1 MGWWCILDQNL
12 VWLGV
17 CRKEDVLHAG
27 ARTMVE
33 RTCSEFNCGSCRA
46 VAPLRQKATPP
57 WVTTA
62 VAVVSG
68 PNEEAVDGDGCGSA
82 LLPSSAQHDLI
93 LDSDFRVGRI
103 NRIGWFC
110 VQAKI
115 GSVGSCI
122 TYCSLED
129 LITCV
134 CLFEINACAK
144 QSCAIRK
151 LRYPDYFILFQ
162 PKKNYHNPS
171 GAIQSCVKLWGLDA
185 FSGFNS

>member
-1 MGWWCILDQNL
+1 MARLKASQPIYIDLLMKKRKKPAHRNLYLTSFKHWVGAMGWRCIIDQNG
-12 VWLGV
+12 VWLGF
-17 CRKEDVLHAG
+17 CRKEYVLHAG

-103 NRIGWFC
+103 NRLGWF
-110 VQAKI
+110 
-115 GSVGSCI
+115 
-122 TYCSLED
+122 
-129 LITCV
+129 
-134 CLFEINACAK
+134 
-144 QSCAIRK
+144 
-151 LRYPDYFILFQ
+151 LRSSKNWFGRVLYYLLQ
-162 PKKNYHNPS
+162 PGGLNYVRVYLKSMLAQNK
-171 GAIQSCVKLWGLDA
+171 AVL
-185 FSGFNS
+185 